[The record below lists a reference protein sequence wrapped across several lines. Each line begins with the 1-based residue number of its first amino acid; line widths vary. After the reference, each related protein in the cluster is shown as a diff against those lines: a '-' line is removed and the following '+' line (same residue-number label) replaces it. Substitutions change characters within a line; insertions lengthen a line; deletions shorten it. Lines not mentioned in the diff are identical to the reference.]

1 MINDYP
7 ELIAEVSARSGVSDV
22 ASRARMHV
30 GMAEKMLSRRLR
42 LSGMETAVTLTT
54 DVEGSANLPDDFQE
68 MRTVCTNKRELIRQA
83 VGAVLYGRATGYFVH
98 GKTLKSSYRSTPHDC
113 LYYAAIP
120 GLEKNNT
127 NWLLAYEP
135 EIYLQAVMLQVYVSQ
150 FDVDKVQA
158 TSSYLDGL
166 IETAQQADHMK
177 RHSGTRINLGRVAL

>member
-54 DVEGSANLPDDFQE
+54 DAEGSVGLPDDFQE
-68 MRTVCTNKRELIRQA
+68 MRIVRTSKRELTRQP
-83 VGAVLYGRATGYFVH
+83 VGMVLYGRATGYFVH
-98 GKTLKSSYRSTPHDC
+98 GKTLKSSYNSAPHDC

-120 GLEKNNT
+120 GLEENNT
-127 NWLLAYEP
+127 NWLLADEP
-135 EIYLQAVMLQVYVSQ
+135 EIYLQSVLLQVYVSQ
-150 FDVDKVQA
+150 CDVDKAQ
-158 TSSYLDGL
+158 TISGYLDGL
-166 IETAQQADHMK
+166 IATAQQADHMK
-177 RHSGTRINLGRVAL
+177 RHAGTRINLGRVAP